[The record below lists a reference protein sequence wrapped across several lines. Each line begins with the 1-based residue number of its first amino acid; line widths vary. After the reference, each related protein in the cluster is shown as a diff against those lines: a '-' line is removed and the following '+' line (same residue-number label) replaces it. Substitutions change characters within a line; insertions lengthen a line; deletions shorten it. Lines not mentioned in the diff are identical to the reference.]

1 MRVGS
6 SEAFWENFASQLYG
20 GTRVP
25 RVADIIG
32 SLWEMCGLQ
41 IGSMVADICCGRGY
55 SSVELAMRGAKVV
68 AVDLSPEFIENLR
81 GAAKALNLDIV
92 AYAGGAQGLQLAE
105 PACTSMI
112 LWNSLGHQDSETDLE
127 ILANARKST
136 HAGGSLVLE
145 LATLEELAR
154 KPNKVTTRDAG
165 ESKIFRRTRSLDT
178 QTGKLLGVWE
188 VLDENGTMVQEG
200 SFSQTV
206 YPKAEIV
213 HMMERT
219 GWSYVTDSD
228 NTPVACEPTGTL
240 FIGRAA
246 TDSGRNDCLRCRGLA
261 IGA

>member
-1 MRVGS
+1 MGS

-25 RVADIIG
+25 RVPDIIG

-41 IGSMVADICCGRGY
+41 IGSTVADICCGRGY
-55 SSVELAMRGAKVV
+55 SSVELATRGAKVV
-68 AVDLSPEFIENLR
+68 AVDLSSEFIRNLEV
-81 GAAKALNLDIV
+81 AANALNLDIV
-92 AYAGGAQGLQLAE
+92 AHAGGAQGLELAE
-105 PACTSMI
+105 SACASMI

-127 ILANARKST
+127 ILANARRST

-188 VLDENGTMVQEG
+188 ILDENGTTVQEG

-213 HMMERT
+213 RMMERT

-228 NTPVACEPTGTL
+228 STPVSCEPTGTL

-246 TDSGRNDCLRCRGLA
+246 TDSGRNDCLRCRGIT
-261 IGA
+261 IGT

>member
-25 RVADIIG
+25 RVPDIIG

-41 IGSMVADICCGRGY
+41 IGSTVADICCGRGY

-68 AVDLSPEFIENLR
+68 AVDLSPEFIASL
-81 GAAKALNLDIV
+81 GVAAKALNLDVV
-92 AYAGGAQGLQLAE
+92 AFAGDAQELQLIE

-127 ILANARKST
+127 ILASARRAT
-136 HAGGSLVLE
+136 HDGGSLALE
-145 LATLEELAR
+145 LATLEELAK
-154 KPNKVTTRDAG
+154 KPNKVTTRQVE
-165 ESKIFRRTRSLDT
+165 ESKTFRRTRNLDA

-188 VLDENGTMVQEG
+188 ILDESGVTVQEG

-206 YPKAEIV
+206 YPKAEIIR
-213 HMMERT
+213 MMERT

-228 NTPVACEPTGTL
+228 NTPVLCEPTGTL
-240 FIGRAA
+240 FIGRSA
-246 TDSGRNDCLRCRGLA
+246 TDSSRHDCLRCRG
-261 IGA
+261 ITVGT